1 MHINTCKKN
10 QNYVSRAPNSIIHS
24 MGVERPEVLLPP
36 TPAGFSV
43 QGPGFH
49 LRHGSGGRQGGS
61 AIIGAAVQDRLQQ
74 RL

>member
-1 MHINTCKKN
+1 
-10 QNYVSRAPNSIIHS
+10 

-43 QGPGFH
+43 HCPGFH